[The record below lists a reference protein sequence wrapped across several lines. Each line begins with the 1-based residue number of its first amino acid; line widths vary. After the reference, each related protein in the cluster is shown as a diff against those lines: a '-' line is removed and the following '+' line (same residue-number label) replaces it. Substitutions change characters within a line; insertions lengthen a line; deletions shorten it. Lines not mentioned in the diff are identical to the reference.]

1 MVISNEIFETYR
13 IQERAREQLK
23 AIRLL
28 AKQGYTIIDLES
40 RIINKTN
47 IDSLDD
53 RDSIKSIKYN
63 RVPKKSI
70 FKQIKMNKMS
80 VIGKIKRITEVE
92 ERGTFRFRK
101 LIVETQEREEKYN
114 QTICVDFVPEQL
126 WTT

>member
-1 MVISNEIFETYR
+1 MPISNEIFETFR

-53 RDSIKSIKYN
+53 RESIQSIKYN
-63 RVPKKSI
+63 RVPK
-70 FKQIKMNKMS
+70 
-80 VIGKIKRITEVE
+80 
-92 ERGTFRFRK
+92 
-101 LIVETQEREEKYN
+101 L
-114 QTICVDFVPEQL
+114 
-126 WTT
+126 

>member
-1 MVISNEIFETYR
+1 MPISNEIFETFR

-53 RDSIKSIKYN
+53 RESIQSIKYN
-63 RVPKKSI
+63 RVPKKHI
-70 FKQIKMNKMS
+70 N
-80 VIGKIKRITEVE
+80 
-92 ERGTFRFRK
+92 
-101 LIVETQEREEKYN
+101 
-114 QTICVDFVPEQL
+114 
-126 WTT
+126 

>member
-1 MVISNEIFETYR
+1 MPISNEIFETFR

-53 RDSIKSIKYN
+53 RESIQSIKYN
-63 RVPKKSI
+63 RVPKKY
-70 FKQIKMNKMS
+70 IKN
-80 VIGKIKRITEVE
+80 
-92 ERGTFRFRK
+92 
-101 LIVETQEREEKYN
+101 
-114 QTICVDFVPEQL
+114 
-126 WTT
+126 

>member
-63 RVPKKSI
+63 RVPKKVYL
-70 FKQIKMNKMS
+70 KTNNK
-80 VIGKIKRITEVE
+80 
-92 ERGTFRFRK
+92 
-101 LIVETQEREEKYN
+101 
-114 QTICVDFVPEQL
+114 
-126 WTT
+126 